1 MTYSKQKDH
10 YIIRLMPGEE
20 IVESLQK
27 FCADQN
33 VEGGFISGLGAA
45 KEIEFSHFS
54 MQTKQYTNFT
64 KHEVEV
70 TNLTGNISV
79 EKLHLH
85 VTIGD
90 HTGQAFAGHL
100 VRGIADPTIELMITP
115 FSKTH
120 RIADAYSGLTLL
132 DLDRH
137 L

>member
-1 MTYSKQKDH
+1 MTYSKHKDS
-10 YIIRLMPGEE
+10 YLIRLMPGEE
-20 IVESLQK
+20 LVETLQK
-27 FCADQN
+27 FCHDQK

-45 KEIEFSHFS
+45 KEIEFSHFNI
-54 MQTKQYTNFT
+54 QTKQYTTFT
-64 KHEVEV
+64 KHDVEI

-85 VTIGD
+85 VTLGD

-100 VRGIADPTIELMITP
+100 MRCVADPTVEIMITL

-120 RIADAYSGLTLL
+120 RLQDDYSGLMLL